1 MKTECEDSENA
12 LSRDEQSPVVEGRRE
27 LRLRSAGTLGAQST
41 MVATFPSILKPRSQ
55 SLLSSRSNMIQLRL
69 SLSPIDTGLWLH
81 SLPRSSAHPH
91 QFRVDGMEDG
101 TSIETMHAHDIFN

>member
-41 MVATFPSILKPRSQ
+41 MVRNLSINSQTSFTIIIIVTFQYDPIKVIVISYRYGIVAAFAPAIISTSASIQGR
-55 SLLSSRSNMIQLRL
+55 RHGGRHIN
-69 SLSPIDTGLWLH
+69 
-81 SLPRSSAHPH
+81 
-91 QFRVDGMEDG
+91 
-101 TSIETMHAHDIFN
+101 